1 MKNSSF
7 DIDLSES
14 NAVLLS
20 DQTVSVA
27 EKKAHNWEVMNKN
40 DQMVNRSKIGLIKNS
55 FELIPWIFVGTKSN
69 SL

>member
-1 MKNSSF
+1 MKKLSF

-27 EKKAHNWEVMNKN
+27 EKKAHN
-40 DQMVNRSKIGLIKNS
+40 
-55 FELIPWIFVGTKSN
+55 
-69 SL
+69 

>member
-1 MKNSSF
+1 MKKYSF

-27 EKKAHNWEVMNKN
+27 EKKAHNEVVNKN
-40 DQMVNRSKIGLIKNS
+40 LLKWLTDRK
-55 FELIPWIFVGTKSN
+55 
-69 SL
+69 